1 MNNSSWLIPG
11 SISLIC
17 GCMFSGKTDE
27 LIRRVRVLK
36 RAQKKILIFKPQID
50 NRFQGKKEIITHD
63 NLRLNSHLIST
74 PADIKSVLMK
84 QPDVNAVVID
94 EIQFLDKSF
103 LPLIKKLA
111 KEKKIVICA
120 GMDKDYWNHYDSL
133 MSRLLVEAEIVD
145 KLFAICSK
153 CNQIATHTQRM
164 KDGAPVSYLKPKIMI
179 GGSESYEAR
188 CKFCYVDFLE

>member
-1 MNNSSWLIPG
+1 
-11 SISLIC
+11 
-17 GCMFSGKTDE
+17 
-27 LIRRVRVLK
+27 
-36 RAQKKILIFKPQID
+36 
-50 NRFQGKKEIITHD
+50 
-63 NLRLNSHLIST
+63 
-74 PADIKSVLMK
+74 
-84 QPDVNAVVID
+84 
-94 EIQFLDKSF
+94 
-103 LPLIKKLA
+103 
-111 KEKKIVICA
+111 
-120 GMDKDYWNHYDSL
+120 

>member
-1 MNNSSWLIPG
+1 
-11 SISLIC
+11 
-17 GCMFSGKTDE
+17 MFSGKTDE

-120 GMDKDYWNHYDSL
+120 GMDKDY
-133 MSRLLVEAEIVD
+133 
-145 KLFAICSK
+145 
-153 CNQIATHTQRM
+153 
-164 KDGAPVSYLKPKIMI
+164 
-179 GGSESYEAR
+179 
-188 CKFCYVDFLE
+188 